1 MEINDFN
8 LTSIATELANLAI
21 KGTVNT
27 VHKRIE
33 QYKEDKNCEDLRNK
47 YNDLINE
54 ILQERDDAIRIAQ
67 IYKNEVDKYIISDD
81 EIDYIQSSVEKL
93 IEIMKNYSFVDEK
106 TEKSILLV
114 KDLIS
119 KDTLKVMQLLGFNY
133 KKAIGEPLTEI
144 CARAITNDKKKK

>member
-47 YNDLINE
+47 Y
-54 ILQERDDAIRIAQ
+54 
-67 IYKNEVDKYIISDD
+67 
-81 EIDYIQSSVEKL
+81 
-93 IEIMKNYSFVDEK
+93 K
-106 TEKSILLV
+106 T
-114 KDLIS
+114 
-119 KDTLKVMQLLGFNY
+119 
-133 KKAIGEPLTEI
+133 
-144 CARAITNDKKKK
+144 